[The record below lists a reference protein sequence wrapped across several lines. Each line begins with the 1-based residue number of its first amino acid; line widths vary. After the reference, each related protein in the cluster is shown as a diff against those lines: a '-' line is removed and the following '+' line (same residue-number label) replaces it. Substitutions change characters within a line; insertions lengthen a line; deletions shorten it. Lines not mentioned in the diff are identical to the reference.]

1 MKLKPSSYALIA
13 IIIIALAFI
22 ISSLRLEYF
31 ESKLLPLLF
40 GGAVL
45 ILAAVE
51 LVQELGARAKVGS
64 QVTAGEEGDATGEA
78 VVGARNYLIAGG
90 WIVGFFL
97 GILMFGFVIGIFLFV
112 FSYMKTHGTRWV
124 VAALFAVVSTA
135 VLYGGFDYLLGVD
148 LYPGLV
154 FRWLAS

>member
-64 QVTAGEEGDATGEA
+64 QVTAGEEGP
-78 VVGARNYLIAGG
+78 
-90 WIVGFFL
+90 
-97 GILMFGFVIGIFLFV
+97 
-112 FSYMKTHGTRWV
+112 
-124 VAALFAVVSTA
+124 FAVRR
-135 VLYGGFDYLLGVD
+135 GGVG
-148 LYPGLV
+148 PGQREMSGNPFLIPFYQPV
-154 FRWLAS
+154 R